1 MEVGTGHGLGTRTRS
16 GMSGVSLP
24 VTRPSGRALLIG
36 TAATRLGVV
45 ESLGRMGYSLA
56 EADDPYAGM
65 LAFCRRSLDFQAV
78 ILSLASLYREELP
91 IIQTIKR
98 RFPHVEVW
106 LSHTDGRPGALAEA
120 MRLGAEGLLDDDGLH
135 RIAVG
140 QPDFAQSTPVS
151 GYLADPAPLR
161 IAPSPVAHETDMD
174 LDDPQGSSG
183 EPILSADELKA
194 LLQEQPAAPQAGED
208 IVG

>member
-1 MEVGTGHGLGTRTRS
+1 
-16 GMSGVSLP
+16 MSGVSLP

-36 TAATRLGVV
+36 SAATRPAVF
-45 ESLGRMGYSLA
+45 ESLGRLGYSSA

-65 LAFCRRSLDFQAV
+65 AELCRRPEDYQAV

-91 IIQTIKR
+91 IIQAIKR
-98 RFPHVEVW
+98 RFPQTEVW
-106 LSHTDGRPGALAEA
+106 LAHTDGRPGTLAEA

-140 QPDFAQSTPVS
+140 QAALEQAPREPTEGAGAS
-151 GYLADPAPLR
+151 PLR
-161 IAPSPVAHETDMD
+161 IASAFDKTTALEMD
-174 LDDPQGSSG
+174 ERDNASG

-194 LLQEQPAAPQAGED
+194 LLQEQPTAPQPGED
-208 IVG
+208 AVS